1 MAAARAR
8 RWAVTGLLFVG
19 PSSAALVNVVRPEP
33 SGHWSGHLASA
44 AISGGVAAAVALGT
58 TLVWTRLPWY
68 VVASVAAM
76 EIGLAAQI
84 VGNLRVARSIWAT
97 SYEDVRAVERGDVWA
112 THRLDDRLLHEG
124 VHKAKSAPLDHLF
137 DHAPM

>member
-1 MAAARAR
+1 M
-8 RWAVTGLLFVG
+8 G

-97 SYEDVRAVERGDVWA
+97 SYEDVRAVGSSFAGFESGHGVAAWGDGLVVA
-112 THRLDDRLLHEG
+112 GGLAFGVLLA
-124 VHKAKSAPLDHLF
+124 VSRRVNPAIA
-137 DHAPM
+137 